1 MRRRFNKSCLKSIG
15 STDGRGMKRLDLR
28 PTEGDGIAGVEVEF
42 VDIGKNASGENGLL
56 GWY

>member
-1 MRRRFNKSCLKSIG
+1 MCRRSNKSRLKSIG
-15 STDGRGMKRLDLR
+15 STDGGGVKLLDLR
-28 PTEGDGIAGVEVEF
+28 PTEGDGIAGVEVKF

>member
-1 MRRRFNKSCLKSIG
+1 
-15 STDGRGMKRLDLR
+15 MKRLDLR